1 MILEKMNK
9 ALSFLKNPIAH
20 NDQIRHSAE
29 NEYTDGA
36 KLALKELHAAELY
49 FNSVSD
55 PYLIEYA
62 LYEIEA
68 ARRKYEYLLRKL
80 RSGEAAWENSIETL
94 Q

>member
-1 MILEKMNK
+1 MMMEKMNK
-9 ALSFLKNPIAH
+9 ALNFLRNPITH
-20 NDQIRHSAE
+20 NDQMRHSAE

-36 KLALKELHAAELY
+36 RLALKELHAAEHY

-68 ARRKYEYLLRKL
+68 ARRKYEYLMRKL
-80 RSGEAAWENSIETL
+80 RSGEAAWENKIETL
-94 Q
+94 